1 MLEGGKYY
9 KFKVTRK
16 TDLGYMLLGDNN
28 EEVLMFYKEAIK
40 EYEVNDLI
48 SAFIYYDKLGRF
60 CATTKEVLATSKKI
74 GLLQVVSVAS
84 NGAYLDNLTAKDV
97 LLSSDYLPKDKKY
110 WPEVN
115 DKVFVLLKDKKKS
128 LVAKT
133 IKKSDVTYKVNF
145 IEGENVLVTVEEI
158 SDKGLLCYTD
168 DLVPVFI
175 PNIFIRDNYHIGKSF
190 KVHITKI
197 KEDICFASLT
207 ENKEKQMLEDEEII
221 LNYLKN
227 NHRQMPFT
235 AKSSSVS
242 IENTFKISRKAF
254 KRAYGKLYKEGKIY
268 FDDTITYLKE

>member
-40 EYEVNDLI
+40 EYEVNDLV

-84 NGAYLDNLTAKDV
+84 NGVYLDNLTAKDV

-115 DKVFVLLKDKKKS
+115 DKVFVLLKDKKTHILIYIFYPFSKPFDTLPLYLQIHTYALYYHNFQITLLHFVLFHS
-128 LVAKT
+128 LSK
-133 IKKSDVTYKVNF
+133 
-145 IEGENVLVTVEEI
+145 
-158 SDKGLLCYTD
+158 
-168 DLVPVFI
+168 
-175 PNIFIRDNYHIGKSF
+175 
-190 KVHITKI
+190 
-197 KEDICFASLT
+197 
-207 ENKEKQMLEDEEII
+207 M
-221 LNYLKN
+221 
-227 NHRQMPFT
+227 
-235 AKSSSVS
+235 
-242 IENTFKISRKAF
+242 
-254 KRAYGKLYKEGKIY
+254 
-268 FDDTITYLKE
+268 